1 MDAPYVAR
9 PELNGLRTY
18 IRRLDG
24 GLWPP
29 RHDVFRANPK
39 DSHPNQTPRTAT
51 PKPWPQAYPI
61 LNA

>member
-29 RHDVFRANPK
+29 RHDVFRTPPPF
-39 DSHPNQTPRTAT
+39 HPRGLEGLCPSSGSGGAG
-51 PKPWPQAYPI
+51 
-61 LNA
+61 